1 VRRTHFKEANGRE
14 EHRMQSKHLKISMM
28 GIIAVFLVLF
38 MVAGHTEEH
47 VKETEPRFTKAVY
60 ADEPLIRQI
69 DEFLTMSREE
79 IIEKLGPDYSVEPA
93 GPEGAMDGYCYE
105 NLGMTFAFDPD
116 SDVVELIDCDSNFK
130 IHGVGPGSLFSE
142 ILEALGET
150 EIVETWIELPV
161 YTAYIARYK
170 FGNSAYCFTAFEKD
184 EPVHLL
190 RSDQVIGDDVAE

>member
-1 VRRTHFKEANGRE
+1 
-14 EHRMQSKHLKISMM
+14 MQSKHLKINMM

-38 MVAGHTEEH
+38 MVAGHTEELDFPEAYGL
-47 VKETEPRFTKAVY
+47 VSAAGAKTT
-60 ADEPLIRQI
+60 DEPLIRQI

-93 GPEGAMDGYCYE
+93 GPEGAMDGYYYK
-105 NLGMTFAFDPD
+105 NSGMTFAFYPD
-116 SDVVELIDCDSNFK
+116 SDVVELIDCDPNFK

-184 EPVHLL
+184 GPAHLL
-190 RSDQVIGDDVAE
+190 RIYQMIEDDVAE